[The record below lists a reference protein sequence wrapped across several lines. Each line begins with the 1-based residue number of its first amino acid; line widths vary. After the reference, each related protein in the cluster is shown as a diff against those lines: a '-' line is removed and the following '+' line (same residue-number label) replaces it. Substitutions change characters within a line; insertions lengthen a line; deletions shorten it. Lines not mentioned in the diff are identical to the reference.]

1 VFSPSLLS
9 MMMCGFRKTFFVVV
23 VVWKYY
29 LMAEITR
36 RLSMKNFVSNC
47 TLGQKDKKIQKK
59 FSRLF
64 SFALL

>member
-1 VFSPSLLS
+1 

-36 RLSMKNFVSNC
+36 RLSMQKFRQNC
-47 TLGQKDKKIQKK
+47 TFLVKTLDEKISSQTALLGQD
-59 FSRLF
+59 SR
-64 SFALL
+64 